1 MRTVFPVKYYK
12 DEGFV
17 ERKIELDD
25 HDIEEI
31 IQDWLIDNADF
42 EFDEVEVVNLRPMN
56 IWLHAKCRKYIDPD
70 EPESE
75 QLDDAEVQ
83 VSGGYDGNPTP

>member
-1 MRTVFPVKYYK
+1 MRTVFPIKYYK
-12 DEGFV
+12 NEGFI

-83 VSGGYDGNPTP
+83 VSGVYDGNPTP